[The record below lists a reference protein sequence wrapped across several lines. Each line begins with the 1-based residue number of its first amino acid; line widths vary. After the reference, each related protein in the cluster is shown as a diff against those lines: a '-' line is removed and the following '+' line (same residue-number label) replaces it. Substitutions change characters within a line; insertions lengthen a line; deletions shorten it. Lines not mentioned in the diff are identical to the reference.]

1 MGGGGEVVAPAP
13 PRPRPTHLD
22 HLPAIHLHE
31 LAQVLLQQ
39 VGVGAP
45 LEEAQQVHWNRSQV
59 SPGAGAPSARPARPA
74 ARSSPRGSNSKV
86 NPFGSLPAECAAPSA
101 LGAGFGLPSSF
112 AEK

>member
-1 MGGGGEVVAPAP
+1 MINFHRDKTVVPLKAHVGWGEVVAPAP

-45 LEEAQQVHWNRSQV
+45 LEEAQQVH
-59 SPGAGAPSARPARPA
+59 
-74 ARSSPRGSNSKV
+74 
-86 NPFGSLPAECAAPSA
+86 
-101 LGAGFGLPSSF
+101 
-112 AEK
+112 